1 MHDETSK
8 SGSDQ
13 AEEENEGDIPSN
25 TGTNPVYGDG
35 KINEG
40 ASFSLSGHVYPNPPV
55 FCRIPSPAISGL
67 AVPGTTPFY
76 L

>member
-8 SGSDQ
+8 SSSDQ
-13 AEEENEGDIPSN
+13 AEEDNEGDIPSN
-25 TGTNPVYGDG
+25 TGTSPVYGDN

-55 FCRIPSPAISGL
+55 F
-67 AVPGTTPFY
+67 
-76 L
+76 